1 MKWYFDFRP
10 YFASMASLLVRHSNL
25 FHRSC
30 CFSPLLLHFSL
41 HPSYLSQPTE
51 AKYRSIKKT
60 NPAFLRR
67 LGSLPGGPDLLF
79 AAGFVT
85 ETKDDVDGRT
95 EYYVLTPS
103 AVAWPRLVAARGEVG
118 RALSGVEAG
127 GIDRRTHVGGV
138 GGASPN
144 ANPPPLPAFPGA
156 PAIQSM
162 LRDPNMVRNMM
173 GMMNVSITGDVIK
186 NIHESV
192 VHNVCIRR

>member
-1 MKWYFDFRP
+1 MLCLTVRIALFLPR
-10 YFASMASLLVRHSNL
+10 SL
-25 FHRSC
+25 
-30 CFSPLLLHFSL
+30 
-41 HPSYLSQPTE
+41 LSQPTE

-103 AVAWPRLVAARGEVG
+103 AVAWPRLVAARDEVG

-127 GIDRRTHVGGV
+127 GIDRHTHVGGV

-173 GMMNVSITGDVIK
+173 GMMNVSNNTGEIIK
-186 NIHESV
+186 NISDLV
-192 VHNVCIRR
+192 IHNVCILR